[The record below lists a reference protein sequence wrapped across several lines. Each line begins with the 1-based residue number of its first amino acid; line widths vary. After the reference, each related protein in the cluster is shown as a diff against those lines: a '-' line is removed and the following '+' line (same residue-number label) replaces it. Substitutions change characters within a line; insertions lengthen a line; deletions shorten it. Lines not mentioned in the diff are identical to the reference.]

1 MQPSTHRRVH
11 GAELKAQVI
20 AACHAPGA
28 SVAAVALA
36 HGLNANLVRK
46 WLIGRGLKRAGL
58 ASPAP
63 QPAPQAQ
70 AATFRG
76 LAGAPLRFMPVELA
90 TRADAASATV
100 AGASAPA
107 SGVEATIHIHA
118 CRGELQLDVCW
129 PATRADAC
137 ATLLREWLAL
147 AR

>member
-11 GAELKAQVI
+11 GAQLKAQVI

-46 WLIGRGLKRAGL
+46 WLIGRGLK
-58 ASPAP
+58 
-63 QPAPQAQ
+63 
-70 AATFRG
+70 

-90 TRADAASATV
+90 TQADAASATV

-107 SGVEATIHIHA
+107 SGVEATEVRHFA
-118 CRGELQLDVCW
+118 PFWRGRSQSRQALGDV
-129 PATRADAC
+129 
-137 ATLLREWLAL
+137 LREGL
-147 AR
+147 

>member
-1 MQPSTHRRVH
+1 VSNFGVH
-11 GAELKAQVI
+11 GAQLKAQVI

-46 WLIGRGLKRAGL
+46 WLIGRGLK
-58 ASPAP
+58 
-63 QPAPQAQ
+63 
-70 AATFRG
+70 

-118 CRGELQLDVCW
+118 CRGELQLDVRW
-129 PATRADAC
+129 PATRADVC
-137 ATLLREWLAL
+137 ATLPREWLAL